1 MNIIRFTAQPIV
13 VLAAEDDGTPRRTI
27 QGIAVPW
34 DVTASASTGKVRFLP
49 GSLPSDG
56 PAPKLL
62 RDHDHRQPIGVVTER
77 VPTDE
82 GMMFSARISET
93 AAGNEALIL
102 AADGVLDAVSVGAM
116 PTDFEWDGDT
126 MVVAAAEWRELSVLP
141 FGAFDTARIHQVAAE
156 AADDSE
162 AAEADEPEE
171 SNQTEEEAPVTEAT
185 IPTSPIVVAAS
196 APALTR
202 PRLTAAEAVSGILC
216 QRRDV
221 LDILAAD
228 NLLSDSPGLLPTPL
242 IGDVWD
248 TTFDQRPII
257 EAVGTRAMPAGGE
270 LFYRRYLAQHTAVA
284 EQNAE
289 LNNLASQ
296 ALQIDRLQF
305 DKKTFGGFVNASSQ
319 AMDMSEP
326 ALVQQLINDMVRMYA
341 KATDAYVASR
351 IDNAGADATTLITDP
366 TDGDEVIAAL
376 YDAAAELRIATGVMP
391 THLIVNSAVW
401 AAFGQAKDAGGNR
414 IFPYLAPSNA
424 AGTAAGVTSLTM
436 NPLGLSLVVSDD
448 IAYATGTNQALVIY
462 GPAVEV
468 YEDRS
473 RTGGVRVENPATAS
487 ATLGLWGYI
496 AADVLPPV
504 NGGGSYVKSLFAA

>member
-49 GSLPSDG
+49 GSLPADG

-93 AAGNEALIL
+93 AAGNEALVL
-102 AADGVLDAVSVGAM
+102 AADGVLDAVSVGAY
-116 PTDFEWDGDT
+116 PTDFTWDGDT

-162 AAEADEPEE
+162 AAEADEPETE
-171 SNQTEEEAPVTEAT
+171 TQPEEEAPVTEAT
-185 IPTSPIVVAAS
+185 IPTSPIVVAS

-228 NLLSDSPGLLPTPL
+228 NLLSDVPGLLPEPL
-242 IGDVWD
+242 IDSVWD
-248 TTFDQRPII
+248 TQYAARPII
-257 EAVGTRAMPAGGE
+257 DAVGTRALPQGGE
-270 LFYRRYLAQHTAVA
+270 SFYRRYIIQHTAVGL
-284 EQNAE
+284 QNAE
-289 LNNLASQ
+289 LDNLASQ
-296 ALQIDRLQF
+296 AFQVNRAQV
-305 DKKTFGGFVNASSQ
+305 DKKTYGGYVNVSSQ
-319 AMDMSEP
+319 SGDWSQPE
-326 ALVQQLINDMVRMYA
+326 LVQQIINDMVRQYA
-341 KATDAYVASR
+341 IATEAYVGGLVYNAAVAATDTVA
-351 IDNAGADATTLITDP
+351 DF
-366 TDGDEVIAAL
+366 TDGDDVIAAL
-376 YDAAAELRIATGVMP
+376 YNGAGEMRSSTGVLP
-391 THLIVNSAVW
+391 THLIVSTSVW
-401 AAFGQAKDAGGNR
+401 SQLGQSKTAGGAY
-414 IFPYLAPSNA
+414 IFPYLNPSNSAGQMGGA
-424 AGTAAGVTSLTM
+424 AVMTG
-436 NPLGLSLVVSDD
+436 NPLGLSLIISDD
-448 IAYATGTNQALVIY
+448 LSAGDQALLAY
-462 GPAVEV
+462 GPAIEV

-487 ATLGLWGYI
+487 ATLGLWGYLG
-496 AADVLPPV
+496 ALVMPAPT
-504 NGGGSYVKSLFAA
+504 NSYILSLV